1 MPIYE
6 YRRPDGTTF
15 EIQQSFSDDSLSVD
29 PDTGVPVERVLH
41 APAVHFKGK
50 GFYNT
55 DYGTRNRQ
63 RETAANNAAEKS
75 SEKSSSSAKDSS
87 SSSGKDSSSSSGK
100 DSSSSSG
107 KDSSSSSGSSSGGDS
122 SSSSSSDGKG
132 EKASKGSAPSKDAK
146 PVAAKG

>member
-15 EIQQSFSDDSLSVD
+15 DLQQSFKDESLKVD
-29 PDTGVPVERVLH
+29 PETGVPVERVLH

-63 RETAANNAAEKS
+63 RETAAAAEKS
-75 SEKSSSSAKDSS
+75 SSSSDKSSSEKSAEKSSSE
-87 SSSGKDSSSSSGK
+87 
-100 DSSSSSG
+100 
-107 KDSSSSSGSSSGGDS
+107 GSPS
-122 SSSSSSDGKG
+122 SSSSSSSESKS
-132 EKASKGSAPSKDAK
+132 EKPKAKDSK

>member
-15 EIQQSFSDDSLSVD
+15 ELQQSFSEDALTVD

-63 RETAANNAAEKS
+63 RETAAAAEKSSS
-75 SEKSSSSAKDSS
+75 SEKSSSEK
-87 SSSGKDSSSSSGK
+87 SSGEKSSGEK
-100 DSSSSSG
+100 SSG
-107 KDSSSSSGSSSGGDS
+107 EKSSGEKSSSGSSSS
-122 SSSSSSDGKG
+122 SEGKG
-132 EKASKGSAPSKDAK
+132 EKGSSKAKDSK
-146 PVAAKG
+146 PVAAKR

>member
-15 EIQQSFSDDSLSVD
+15 ELQQSFSEDALTVD

-41 APAVHFKGK
+41 PPALHFKGK

-63 RETAANNAAEKS
+63 RETAAAEASSKDS
-75 SEKSSSSAKDSS
+75 ASKDSASKDSSSKDSASGGSSSTSDSKNSSSAGKAESEKSSKDSAK
-87 SSSGKDSSSSSGK
+87 GKDS
-100 DSSSSSG
+100 
-107 KDSSSSSGSSSGGDS
+107 
-122 SSSSSSDGKG
+122 
-132 EKASKGSAPSKDAK
+132 K

>member
-15 EIQQSFSDDSLSVD
+15 EMQQSFADPALTVD

-41 APAVHFKGK
+41 PPAVHFKGK

-63 RETAANNAAEKS
+63 RETAADAEKS
-75 SEKSSSSAKDSS
+75 SGEKDAGAGKPATKEASA
-87 SSSGKDSSSSSGK
+87 
-100 DSSSSSG
+100 
-107 KDSSSSSGSSSGGDS
+107 S
-122 SSSSSSDGKG
+122 SSSSSKDGAGADKT
-132 EKASKGSAPSKDAK
+132 
-146 PVAAKG
+146 AAK

>member
-15 EIQQSFSDDSLSVD
+15 ELVQSFSDEPLKVD

-55 DYGTRNRQ
+55 DYGTRRRQ
-63 RETAANNAAEKS
+63 RETAAAAEKS
-75 SEKSSSSAKDSS
+75 SAEKSS
-87 SSSGKDSSSSSGK
+87 
-100 DSSSSSG
+100 
-107 KDSSSSSGSSSGGDS
+107 DS
-122 SSSSSSDGKG
+122 SSSSSKKD
-132 EKASKGSAPSKDAK
+132 EKKSEPAKKETK
-146 PVAAKG
+146 PVSSTS

>member
-15 EIQQSFSDDSLSVD
+15 EIQQSFSDDALTVD
-29 PDTGVPVERVLH
+29 PETGVPVERVLH

-63 RETAANNAAEKS
+63 RETAAAAAEASSESSSESSSEKPS
-75 SEKSSSSAKDSS
+75 SEKSSPAGEK
-87 SSSGKDSSSSSGK
+87 
-100 DSSSSSG
+100 
-107 KDSSSSSGSSSGGDS
+107 
-122 SSSSSSDGKG
+122 SSSSSD
-132 EKASKGSAPSKDAK
+132 SPSSSE
-146 PVAAKG
+146 

>member
-15 EIQQSFSDDSLSVD
+15 ELQQAFSDDALTTD

-63 RETAANNAAEKS
+63 RETAAAAE
-75 SEKSSSSAKDSS
+75 SSSSSKDSS
-87 SSSGKDSSSSSGK
+87 SKDSSSK
-100 DSSSSSG
+100 D
-107 KDSSSSSGSSSGGDS
+107 SSSGGDG
-122 SSSSSSDGKG
+122 SSSSSDGKPKS
-132 EKASKGSAPSKDAK
+132 EKGSEGPAKSKDSR
-146 PVAAKG
+146 PVPAKG

>member
-15 EIQQSFSDDSLSVD
+15 DIQQSFSEEALTVD

-41 APAVHFKGK
+41 PPAVHFKGK

-63 RETAANNAAEKS
+63 RETAAAAEGSASGDSAKDS
-75 SEKSSSSAKDSS
+75 AAKDSS
-87 SSSGKDSSSSSGK
+87 SSSD
-100 DSSSSSG
+100 
-107 KDSSSSSGSSSGGDS
+107 SSSGSSGGDS
-122 SSSSSSDGKG
+122 ATAGKG
-132 EKASKGSAPSKDAK
+132 EKAPSNTKANAARPASKTG
-146 PVAAKG
+146 

>member
-15 EIQQSFSDDSLSVD
+15 ELQQSFSDEPLKTD
-29 PDTGVPVERVLH
+29 PDTGVPVVRVLH

-63 RETAANNAAEKS
+63 RESAAEKKASAAES
-75 SEKSSSSAKDSS
+75 SGGESSSSPSS
-87 SSSGKDSSSSSGK
+87 SP
-100 DSSSSSG
+100 
-107 KDSSSSSGSSSGGDS
+107 SSSGGGGGS
-122 SSSSSSDGKG
+122 GESKG
-132 EKASKGSAPSKDAK
+132 EKAAAK
-146 PVAAKG
+146 PAAKPAETKPVPAKG

>member
-15 EIQQSFSDDSLSVD
+15 EVMQSFSDDPLTVD
-29 PDTGVPVERVLH
+29 PETGVPIERVFH

-55 DYGTRNRQ
+55 DYGTRSRQ
-63 RETAANNAAEKS
+63 RETAAAAAEKS
-75 SEKSSSSAKDSS
+75 SE
-87 SSSGKDSSSSSGK
+87 
-100 DSSSSSG
+100 
-107 KDSSSSSGSSSGGDS
+107 SGGEGSGDAKA
-122 SSSSSSDGKG
+122 KG
-132 EKASKGSAPSKDAK
+132 QSGETDTKGSASSQTTSKEK

>member
-15 EIQQSFSDDSLSVD
+15 ELQQSFSDEPLKVD

-55 DYGTRNRQ
+55 DYGTRKRQ
-63 RETAANNAAEKS
+63 RETAAHAES
-75 SEKSSSSAKDSS
+75 SSSKDSSSKDSGSKDSSAKDGSS
-87 SSSGKDSSSSSGK
+87 SS
-100 DSSSSSG
+100 
-107 KDSSSSSGSSSGGDS
+107 GDS
-122 SSSSSSDGKG
+122 SSSSNSTKSESS
-132 EKASKGSAPSKDAK
+132 SKGDSGKK
-146 PVAAKG
+146 PAAAAKSD

>member
-15 EIQQSFSDDSLSVD
+15 ELVQSFSDEPLKVD

-55 DYGTRNRQ
+55 DYGTRRRQ
-63 RETAANNAAEKS
+63 RETAAAAEKS
-75 SEKSSSSAKDSS
+75 SAEKSSDSS
-87 SSSGKDSSSSSGK
+87 SSSKKD
-100 DSSSSSG
+100 
-107 KDSSSSSGSSSGGDS
+107 
-122 SSSSSSDGKG
+122 
-132 EKASKGSAPSKDAK
+132 EKKSEPAKKETK
-146 PVAAKG
+146 PVSSTS

>member
-15 EIQQSFSDDSLSVD
+15 ELQQSFSEESLKVD

-41 APAVHFKGK
+41 PPAVHFKGK

-63 RETAANNAAEKS
+63 RETAAAA
-75 SEKSSSSAKDSS
+75 EKSSSSAKSGSDSASKSGSDSAAKSGSDGASASS
-87 SSSGKDSSSSSGK
+87 SSA
-100 DSSSSSG
+100 
-107 KDSSSSSGSSSGGDS
+107 GSQP
-122 SSSSSSDGKG
+122 SSSDGG
-132 EKASKGSAPSKDAK
+132 KAPAKAKESK
-146 PVAAKG
+146 PVPAKS

>member
-15 EIQQSFSDDSLSVD
+15 EIQQSFSEDALVVD

-63 RETAANNAAEKS
+63 RETAAAAASSRDGEKSSSEKPS
-75 SEKSSSSAKDSS
+75 SEKSSSEKSAAGKSS
-87 SSSGKDSSSSSGK
+87 SDG
-100 DSSSSSG
+100 
-107 KDSSSSSGSSSGGDS
+107 S

-132 EKASKGSAPSKDAK
+132 EKSAAKSGDSK
-146 PVAAKG
+146 PVAAKS